1 MKRIIAMFSVMALL
15 AAIVV
20 VMAMP
25 AFAQGSG
32 GGGIQPVD
40 TGSTNPGGKMAPGQ
54 QPTAQGQG
62 QTQMTENQ
70 NPAGKAPAGQN
81 K

>member
-15 AAIVV
+15 AATVV

>member
-15 AAIVV
+15 AATVV

-70 NPAGKAPAGQN
+70 NPSGKAPAGQN

>member
-1 MKRIIAMFSVMALL
+1 MKRMFTVLAVALVMA
-15 AAIVV
+15 AMMVAT
-20 VMAMP
+20 AMP

>member
-1 MKRIIAMFSVMALL
+1 MKRFVTVLAVALVMAAMLV
-15 AAIVV
+15 A
-20 VMAMP
+20 MAMP
-25 AFAQGSG
+25 AFAQ